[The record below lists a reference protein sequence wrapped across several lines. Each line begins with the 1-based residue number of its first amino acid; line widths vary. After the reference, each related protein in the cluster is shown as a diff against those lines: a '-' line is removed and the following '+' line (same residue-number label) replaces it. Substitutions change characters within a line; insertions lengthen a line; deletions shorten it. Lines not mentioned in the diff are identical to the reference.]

1 MRIDRAA
8 WPFVLGAAALA
19 AVGGWAWGLAGS
31 LPGIGLAAFFL
42 FFFRDPARAV
52 PEVSQDTVLS
62 PADGRVM
69 FAGAL
74 IGAEPPD
81 GRWSQI
87 CIFLSPMNV
96 HINRIPWG
104 GLVRRVRYHPGRFLP
119 AYRREA
125 GDLNEYAEVWVEREG
140 RTLVFR
146 QIVGLLARRVVCR
159 VREGEQVT
167 TGQRFGVMKFGSRMD
182 IYVPEGTTLLVK
194 PGDVVVAGVT
204 PVARLESAR

>member
-8 WPFVLGAAALA
+8 WPFVLAAAVLA
-19 AVGGWAWGLAGS
+19 AIGGGVWGGLAT
-31 LPGIGLAAFFL
+31 LPGFLLAAFFL
-42 FFFRDPARAV
+42 FFFRDPAREVPAV
-52 PEVSQDTVLS
+52 PVETVLS

-74 IGAEPPD
+74 VGAEPPD
-81 GRWSQI
+81 GNWSQI

-125 GDLNEYAEVWVEREG
+125 GDLNEYAEVWVERDG

-159 VREGEQVT
+159 VQEGEQVT

-182 IYVPEGTTLLVK
+182 IYVPVGTTLLVK
-194 PGDVVVAGVT
+194 PGDVVTAGIT
-204 PVARLESAR
+204 PVATLEPAR

>member
-8 WPFVLGAAALA
+8 WPFVLAAAVLA
-19 AVGGWAWGLAGS
+19 AIGGGVWGGLAT
-31 LPGIGLAAFFL
+31 LPGFLLAAFFL
-42 FFFRDPARAV
+42 FFFRDPAREVPAV
-52 PEVSQDTVLS
+52 PVETVLS

-74 IGAEPPD
+74 VGAEPPD
-81 GRWSQI
+81 GNWSQI

-104 GLVRRVRYHPGRFLP
+104 GIVRRVRYHPGRFLP

-125 GDLNEYAEVWVEREG
+125 GDLNEYAEVWVERDG

-159 VREGEQVT
+159 VQEGEQVT

-182 IYVPEGTTLLVK
+182 IYVPVGTTLLVK
-194 PGDVVVAGVT
+194 PGDAVTAGIT
-204 PVARLESAR
+204 PVAKLEPAR

>member
-8 WPFVLGAAALA
+8 WPFVAAAAVLA
-19 AVGGWAWGLAGS
+19 AIGGGVWGGLAT
-31 LPGIGLAAFFL
+31 LPGFLLAAFFL
-42 FFFRDPARAV
+42 FFFRDPAREVPAV
-52 PEVSQDTVLS
+52 PVETVLS

-74 IGAEPPD
+74 VGAEPPD
-81 GRWSQI
+81 GNWSQI

-104 GLVRRVRYHPGRFLP
+104 GIVRRVRYHPGRFLP

-125 GDLNEYAEVWVEREG
+125 GDLNEYAEVWVERDG

-159 VREGEQVT
+159 VQEGEQVT

-182 IYVPEGTTLLVK
+182 IYVPVGTTLLVK
-194 PGDVVVAGVT
+194 PGDAVTAGIT
-204 PVARLESAR
+204 PVAKLEPAR

>member
-1 MRIDRAA
+1 MPIDRAG
-8 WPFVLGAAALA
+8 WPFVGAAAVLA
-19 AVGGWAWGLAGS
+19 AVGGWLWGPVAV
-31 LPGIGLAAFFL
+31 LPGVVLTAFFL
-42 FFFRDPARAV
+42 FFFRDPERSVPAV
-52 PEVSQDTVLS
+52 TADTVLS

-74 IGAEPPD
+74 IGAEPPAGD
-81 GRWSQI
+81 WQQV

-96 HINRIPWG
+96 HVNRIPWG

-159 VREGEQVT
+159 VREGEQVA

-182 IYVPEGTTLLVK
+182 IYVPAGTTLLVK
-194 PGDVVVAGVT
+194 PGDVVEAGIT
-204 PVARLESAR
+204 PIARLGAGR

>member
-1 MRIDRAA
+1 MPIDRAG
-8 WPFVLGAAALA
+8 WPFVGAAAVLA
-19 AVGGWAWGLAGS
+19 AVGGWLWGPVAV
-31 LPGIGLAAFFL
+31 LPGVVLTAFFL
-42 FFFRDPARAV
+42 FFFRDPERSVPAV
-52 PEVSQDTVLS
+52 TADTVLS

-81 GRWSQI
+81 GDWQQV

-96 HINRIPWG
+96 HVNRIPWG

-159 VREGEQVT
+159 IREGEQVA

-182 IYVPEGTTLLVK
+182 IYVPAGTTLLVK
-194 PGDVVVAGVT
+194 PGDVVEAGIT
-204 PVARLESAR
+204 PIARLGAGR

>member
-1 MRIDRAA
+1 MSIDRAG
-8 WPFVLGAAALA
+8 WPFVGAAAVLA
-19 AVGGWAWGLAGS
+19 AVGGWLWGPVAV
-31 LPGIGLAAFFL
+31 LPGVVLTAFFL
-42 FFFRDPARAV
+42 FFFRDPERSVPAV
-52 PEVSQDTVLS
+52 TADTVLS

-81 GRWSQI
+81 GDWQQV

-96 HINRIPWG
+96 HVNRIPWG

-159 VREGEQVT
+159 VREGEQVA

-182 IYVPEGTTLLVK
+182 IYVPAGTTLLVK
-194 PGDVVVAGVT
+194 PGDVVEAGIT
-204 PVARLESAR
+204 PIARLGAGR